1 MFRSIYFFRYSV
13 EYLGHNF
20 KIDRRDV
27 LQLLG
32 ERSVQSLLA
41 EFISPNIWIEQAS
54 ELLTVWAVQIFQLI
68 HRQLVGASLD
78 RAKYLPVSG
87 FWRKSISNYG
97 FK

>member
-13 EYLGHNF
+13 EYLGQNC

-27 LQLLG
+27 L
-32 ERSVQSLLA
+32 QSLLA